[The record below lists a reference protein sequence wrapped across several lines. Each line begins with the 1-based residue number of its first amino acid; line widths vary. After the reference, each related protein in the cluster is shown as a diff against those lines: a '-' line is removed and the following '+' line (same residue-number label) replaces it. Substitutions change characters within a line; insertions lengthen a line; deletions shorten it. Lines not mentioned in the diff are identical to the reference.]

1 MTIHYYNITNNTGSP
16 IRLPSHQLVDATATV
31 QINLVEYRTYS
42 EQDDEF
48 LEQIYNGD
56 LSVTFG
62 PSELPVH
69 TPIHSDGNVE
79 VLRDTDKIKTIE
91 VDDSTIADGRG
102 LIYNQSTDTLEYS
115 DIEGEGWHEDT
126 IFTSCIDFSVMIDIN
141 GNVMRS
147 IL

>member
-1 MTIHYYNITNNTGSP
+1 MTVYFYNVTNNTGSP
-16 IRLPSHQLVDATATV
+16 IILPSNQTVDATATV
-31 QINLVEYRTYS
+31 QINLHEYRS
-42 EQDDEF
+42 LCEEDDEF
-48 LEQIYNGD
+48 LDQIYSGD
-56 LSVTFG
+56 LSITFG
-62 PSELPVH
+62 PSELSVH
-69 TPIHSDGNVE
+69 TPIPSDGNVE